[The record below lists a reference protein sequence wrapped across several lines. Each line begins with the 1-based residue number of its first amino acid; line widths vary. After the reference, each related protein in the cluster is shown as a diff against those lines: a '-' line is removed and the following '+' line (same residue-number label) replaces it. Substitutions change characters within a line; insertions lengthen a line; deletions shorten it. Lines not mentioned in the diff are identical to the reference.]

1 MVYGCPVFFGHSED
15 QPQRIFVVYGLNG
28 TVWETVWIF
37 DFGFWMR
44 PWIVEFTNKSD
55 IVEALVKRKI
65 AVFNFLT
72 SLILI
77 QVIEVY
83 VILTI

>member
-1 MVYGCPVFFGHSED
+1 
-15 QPQRIFVVYGLNG
+15 
-28 TVWETVWIF
+28 
-37 DFGFWMR
+37 MR

-55 IVEALVKRKI
+55 IDEALVKRKI